1 MASPDQD
8 DLLRARVRRGYELGR
23 LRRAVAGAAPVV
35 IAAIVAVVVSQ
46 RPWSAATFGM
56 AAVGAAVTFLWWGR
70 EPQRAVLPA
79 MAAGLIPLA
88 LALAASHWH
97 ACGAGGCTS
106 FCVPACTAGG
116 VLAGLA
122 IAGIGLKR
130 RAGLGFW
137 LAASGL
143 AVLEGAMGCS
153 CVGGGGVIGLMAGF
167 SLGLVPALIRRGRP
181 RV

>member
-1 MASPDQD
+1 MASLERD
-8 DLLRARVRRGYELGR
+8 DLLLARLRRGYELGR
-23 LRRAVAGAAPVV
+23 LRRALAGAAPVL
-35 IAAIVAVVVSQ
+35 IAAIVAVAASQ
-46 RPWSAATFGM
+46 RPWSAASFGM
-56 AAVGAAVTFLWWGR
+56 AALVAAVAFLWWGR

-79 MAAGLIPLA
+79 IAAGLIPLVM
-88 LALAASHWH
+88 ALAASHWH
-97 ACGAGGCTS
+97 ACGASGCTS

-153 CVGGGGVIGLMAGF
+153 CVGGGGVVGLMAGF
-167 SLGLVPALIRRGRP
+167 SLGLVPALVRRRGR